1 MSKHFCMLAHKYDPK
16 RIKRWPVAVEPKL
29 DGVRVLVFVSPGAVL
44 FRSRS
49 NKPFPALDWMAPH
62 IALLVANALGRHA
75 SVVLEAEAVS
85 GTFSS
90 TVSSVRRKSVSADDA
105 VLHVFD
111 VIPVAEFDAGAS
123 ARTYL
128 DRREVLAS
136 MYALDSWPSFC
147 RLMQVDYASHHAEV
161 MRLYQDARAAG
172 LEGVMVKDPFA
183 TYQRKRS
190 HAWMKIKAEES
201 AECKVLRRIKGEGKH
216 AGRLGLLVVDHKG
229 VEVGVGTG
237 FTDAQREE
245 LWACKFTELRNRI
258 VEVQYHEETPDG
270 SLRHPRFLRFR
281 DALTGAKE

>member
-29 DGVRVLVFVSPGAVL
+29 DGVRVLVFVSPGEVL

-49 NKPFPALDWMAPH
+49 DKPFPALDWMAPH
-62 IALLVANALGRHA
+62 MASLVASTFGKRA

-85 GTFSS
+85 GTFSN

-111 VIPVAEFDAGAS
+111 VMPRAEFDVGAS
-123 ARTYL
+123 TLQYF
-128 DRREVLAS
+128 DRREQLSRIVEWDRA
-136 MYALDSWPSFC
+136 PSFVNV
-147 RLMQVDYASHHAEV
+147 LPFDYASHHTEV

-172 LEGVMVKDPFA
+172 LEGVIVKDPFA

-201 AECKVLRRIKGEGKH
+201 AECRVLRRIEGEGKH

-245 LWACKFTELRNRI
+245 LWACKFTELRSRI

-270 SLRHPRFLRFR
+270 SLRHPRFVRFR